1 MKFVYPEFLYALFAI
16 AIPIVIH
23 LFNFR
28 KFKKIYFSNVQFLR
42 EVTQETQSK
51 SKLKHLLVL
60 LARIFA
66 ISFLVFAFAQPY
78 FPTENQLSTPKDKV
92 VGIYLDN
99 SFSMESTGEL
109 GALLDEAKLKATEV
123 VKEYNASD
131 KFLVITNEFTPG
143 DNRLLSKEQA
153 IEQIEQTQIVPSTRN
168 LSAIYNRAT
177 QNMVASGAA
186 NKHFYY
192 FSDFQ
197 KSVSDFTALEP
208 DTTINWF
215 LVPLAAN
222 LNGNLFVDTCWFESP
237 SHLYQQQEEL
247 KAIIVNQSDKDLEN
261 IPVKLFI
268 NNQLITP
275 TTVSVKANDNATVAF
290 SYSNKQQGTQQ
301 GKIEVQD
308 FPVVTDDIFYF
319 TYEIAEKINVLE
331 IKEQQNE
338 NIALAALFKSDSLF
352 NFQSYAVEQLD
363 YSQLK
368 TTNLIVLN
376 ELSSINSGLIQTL
389 QNFVENGGSLMIFPA
404 LNIERESYTLLAN
417 TLGIN
422 PFTALDTTS
431 LKVRDINYDHPI
443 FKNVFEQQPDTK
455 IDLPKVNQ
463 HHQLAE
469 FNTPFKSNVL
479 TLNNGH
485 PFLVNYK
492 VGKGQVYLSTSGL
505 AKSMS
510 GFAHHA
516 IFVPVMYNAALY
528 SQTNYPNF
536 FTIGN
541 SNALNINSKVG
552 ENVFYIKNESIEIIP
567 KTKGEQNH
575 VTVFMGNE
583 ITTAGHYSLSGSD
596 IKIGLAF
603 NYNRNES
610 DLTCYS
616 VEELNNLLTE
626 QQITA
631 QVVDAGEISFKSA
644 INELQTGEKYWRICL
659 ILALFFLATEI
670 ALIRWWK

>member
-28 KFKKIYFSNVQFLR
+28 KFKKVYFSNVQFLK

-51 SKLKHLLVL
+51 SKLKHLLIL
-60 LARIFA
+60 LSRILA
-66 ISFLVFAFAQPY
+66 ICFLVFAFAQPF
-78 FPTENQLSTPKDKV
+78 FPAKNQISTPKNKI
-92 VGIYLDN
+92 VGVYIDN

-109 GALLDEAKLKATEV
+109 GALLDEAKLKAAEV
-123 VKEYNASD
+123 VQEYNASD
-131 KFLVITNEFTPG
+131 RFLLITNEFAPG
-143 DNRLLSKEQA
+143 ENRLLSKEQ
-153 IEQIEQTQIVPSTRN
+153 IVEKIEQTQIVPHTRN
-168 LSAIYNRAT
+168 LSAIYNRAVENIAT
-177 QNMVASGAA
+177 EGAS

-197 KSVSDFTALEP
+197 KSVSDFNLIDQ
-208 DTTINWF
+208 DTTVSWF
-215 LVPLAAN
+215 LIPLSAN
-222 LNGNLFVDTCWFESP
+222 IDGNLFVDTCWFESP

-247 KAIIVNQSDKDLEN
+247 KAIIINQSDKDLEN

-275 TTVSVKANDNATVAF
+275 TTISVKANDETTVSF
-290 SYSNKQQGTQQ
+290 SFSNKQKGTQQ
-301 GKIEVQD
+301 GKIEIQD
-308 FPVVTDDIFYF
+308 YPVITDDIFYF
-319 TYEIAEKINVLE
+319 SYEIAEKIDVLE

-338 NIALAALFKSDSLF
+338 SVAIAALFRSDSLF
-352 NFQSYAVEQLD
+352 RFQSYAVEQLD

-376 ELSSINSGLIQTL
+376 ELSSINTGLIQTL
-389 QNFVENGGSLMIFPA
+389 QNFIENGGNIMVFPP
-404 LNIERESYTLLAN
+404 LNLERESYTLLAN

-422 PFTALDTTS
+422 PFTTLDTNA

-443 FKNVFEQQPDTK
+443 FKNVFEQQPDNK

-469 FNTPFKSNVL
+469 FNTPFKSNIL

-485 PFLVNYK
+485 PFLVNYQ
-492 VGKGQVYLSTSGL
+492 VGQGQVYLCTSGL
-505 AKSMS
+505 SKKMS
-510 GFAHHA
+510 GFANHA
-516 IFVPVMYNAALY
+516 IFVPVMYNAAIY

-541 SNALNINSKVG
+541 NNTLNINTKVG
-552 ENVFYIKNESIEIIP
+552 ENVFYIKNENIEIIP
-567 KTKGEQNH
+567 KIRGTQNH
-575 VTVFMGNE
+575 VAVFIGNE

-596 IKIGLAF
+596 INIGLAF

-610 DLTCYS
+610 DLTCYAI
-616 VEELNNLLTE
+616 EELNNLLTE
-626 QQITA
+626 QEITA
-631 QVVDAGEISFKSA
+631 QVVDAENISFKSA
-644 INELQTGEKYWRICL
+644 INELQTGENYWRICL
-659 ILALFFLATEI
+659 ILALIFLAVEI
-670 ALIRWWK
+670 ALIRLMK